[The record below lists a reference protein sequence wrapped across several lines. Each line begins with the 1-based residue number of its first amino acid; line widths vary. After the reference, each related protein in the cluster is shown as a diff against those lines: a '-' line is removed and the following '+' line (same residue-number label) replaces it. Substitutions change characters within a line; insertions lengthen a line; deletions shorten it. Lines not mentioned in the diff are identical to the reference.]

1 MNKLAILNEAL
12 SNRLKAFALFTPV
25 LEIPTPEAG
34 AAIIEVLNK
43 VYNLNIDTSRRG
55 KSN

>member
-1 MNKLAILNEAL
+1 MNKLAILNETL